1 MFEMDIDSI
10 RVNLINYQ
18 RVVILKEKSAE
29 RFLPI
34 WIGPSEAESI
44 AICLQEVSVGRPMT
58 HDLLVDVI
66 KKSGAT
72 VSAVFISELSNDTF
86 YAKII
91 LERDSEKI
99 DIDSR
104 PSDAIALAVRVRAP
118 IFVDDSVLDK
128 AGVYIDKDS
137 GKPIIPSDEIEPSPD
152 DSNVSE
158 QELEN
163 LSAFTDFVEELNL
176 DNLGDN
182 QS

>member
-72 VSAVFISELSNDTF
+72 ISAVVISELSNDTF

-104 PSDAIALAVRVRAP
+104 PSDAIAIAVRVRAP

-137 GKPIIPSDEIEPSPD
+137 GKPIIPSEEIEPSPD
-152 DSNVSE
+152 DFNVSE

-163 LSAFTDFVEELNL
+163 LSAFTEFVEELNL

>member
-66 KKSGAT
+66 KKTGAT
-72 VSAVFISELSNDTF
+72 ISAVVISELSNDTF

-137 GKPIIPSDEIEPSPD
+137 GKPIIPSEEIEPSPD
-152 DSNVSE
+152 DFNVSE

-163 LSAFTDFVEELNL
+163 LSAFTEFVEELNL

>member
-72 VSAVFISELSNDTF
+72 ISAVVISELSNDTF

-137 GKPIIPSDEIEPSPD
+137 GKPIIPSEEIEPSPD
-152 DSNVSE
+152 DFNVSE

-163 LSAFTDFVEELNL
+163 LSAFTEFVEELNL